1 MNEAATKHLDDEAS
15 REDSA
20 SKERG
25 AFDLGGPAEAGV
37 RFVSED
43 NRCVRSRHG
52 GTLGAEYPL
61 GVVPR
66 VEDQYAQRRSM
77 SQ

>member
-1 MNEAATKHLDDEAS
+1 MNEAATKHRDDEAS

-20 SKERG
+20 YKERG
-25 AFDLGGPAEAGV
+25 AFDLGSPAEAGV
-37 RFVSED
+37 RFVSAD
-43 NRCVRSRHG
+43 NRNVRSRQS
-52 GTLGAEYPL
+52 GTLGAEYPR
-61 GVVPR
+61 GVVAR

>member
-15 REDSA
+15 REESA
-20 SKERG
+20 AKERG

-37 RFVSED
+37 RFVSDD
-43 NRCVRSRHG
+43 NRCVRLRHG

-61 GVVPR
+61 DVVQH
-66 VEDQYAQRRSM
+66 VGDQYAQRRSM